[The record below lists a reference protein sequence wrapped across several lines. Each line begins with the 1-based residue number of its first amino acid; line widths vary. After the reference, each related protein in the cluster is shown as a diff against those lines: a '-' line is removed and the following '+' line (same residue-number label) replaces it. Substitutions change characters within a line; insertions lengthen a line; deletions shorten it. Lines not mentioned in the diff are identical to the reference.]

1 MNTDKEKQY
10 RHIDQAFADFILRL
24 SGRKEDSV
32 IEKTM
37 LELSS
42 AVSGGASCI
51 EVADE
56 LKTYLLENCAG
67 AVGEYQTKGLAL
79 PLILDGNYLYFQKL
93 LKYEVQ
99 LAELFLDIAKR
110 EVPALPEEADAD
122 KLFSS
127 LEEEDSTEEK
137 RAAIRTQKEAVKRA
151 LAHPL
156 SVICGGPGTGK
167 TTVAS
172 ALLAMELQRTAPER
186 IALLA
191 PTGKAHVRLKES
203 LLEDSQKFDIPE
215 NIRKHFENLP
225 GGTIH
230 RFLAWG
236 SHGPKYNA
244 ENPAPYDLILVDECS
259 MISLHTMTTLLSALE
274 KTTRVVLL
282 GDAAQL
288 ASIDAGLIFSDLCQ
302 ASSEAQS
309 GPLKGIVSTLTY
321 NFRAEKAGELIAL
334 AENLRE
340 GKLPESTV
348 IPATPPLKKFA
359 ETFTQITANARQIRD
374 LCEKQTPESL
384 DEAFRLL
391 EEHKIICPVTQNN
404 PFGTQGIN
412 KAVLKT
418 LDIDENSY
426 GVPVMIRH
434 NNYDLELFNGDT
446 GLIVPGKKVVFPGK
460 EEPLP
465 LAVLPEYDIAY
476 AITAHKSQGS
486 GYKNVLLLLPEEEHK
501 LVNRPL
507 IYTAVTRARFSA
519 VIYGSRKVIETALK
533 DTGHRA
539 SGLAQRLLKLNSLN
553 KD

>member
-1 MNTDKEKQY
+1 MKIDNEKQY
-10 RHIDQAFADFILRL
+10 SHIDQAFADFILRL
-24 SGRKEDSV
+24 TGREQDTV
-32 IEKTM
+32 AEQAV
-37 LELSS
+37 LELSD
-42 AVSGGASCI
+42 AVSSGASCI
-51 EVADE
+51 EVSDE
-56 LKTYLLENCAG
+56 LKKYLLENCA
-67 AVGEYQTKGLAL
+67 AAIGEYQEKQLTL
-79 PLILDGNYLYFQKL
+79 PLLFDGNYLYFQKL
-93 LKYEVQ
+93 LKYEIF
-99 LAELFLDIAKR
+99 LAELFLDIAQR
-110 EVPALPEEADAD
+110 EVPALPAEADTD
-122 KLFSS
+122 LLFST
-127 LEEEDSTEEK
+127 LEKSAASEEK
-137 RAAIRTQKEAVKRA
+137 KAAVRTQKEAVKRS

-156 SVICGGPGTGK
+156 AVICGGPGTGK

-172 ALLAMELQRTAPER
+172 ALLAMELQRVAPDR

-215 NIRKHFENLP
+215 NIRKHFENLS

-236 SHGPKYNA
+236 SRGPKYHA
-244 ENPAPYDLILVDECS
+244 QNPAPYDLILVDECS
-259 MISLHTMTTLLSALE
+259 MISLHTMTALLSALE
-274 KTTRVVLL
+274 KNTRVILL

-288 ASIDAGLIFSDLCQ
+288 ASIDAGLIFPDLCSA
-302 ASSEAQS
+302 ASAAQD
-309 GPLKGIVSTLTY
+309 GPLKDIVSTLAY

-359 ETFTQITANARQIRD
+359 ETFTQITANARKIRD
-374 LCEKQTPESL
+374 LCETQTPESL

-426 GVPVMIRH
+426 GVPIMIRH

-446 GLIVPGKKVVFPGK
+446 GLIVPGKKAVFPGK

-465 LAVLPEYDIAY
+465 LTVLPEYDIAY

-507 IYTAVTRARFSA
+507 IYTAVTRARLSA
-519 VIYGSRKVIETALK
+519 VIYGNRKVIETALK

-539 SGLAQRLLKLNSLN
+539 SGLAQRLLQLNSLN

>member
-67 AVGEYQTKGLAL
+67 AVGEYQEKGFSL

-99 LAELFLDIAKR
+99 LAELFLNIAAR

-156 SVICGGPGTGK
+156 SVMCGGPGTGK

-172 ALLAMELQRTAPER
+172 ALLAMELQRTAPDR

-203 LLEDSQKFDIPE
+203 LLKDSQKFDIPE
-215 NIRKHFENLP
+215 NIRCHFENLP

-230 RFLAWG
+230 RFLSWG
-236 SHGPKYNA
+236 SHGPKYKA

-288 ASIDAGLIFSDLCQ
+288 ASIDAGLIFSDLCR

-321 NFRAEKAGELIAL
+321 NFRAETAGELIAL
-334 AENLRE
+334 AENLRA
-340 GKLPESTV
+340 GVLPENTE
-348 IPATPPLKKFA
+348 ILPTPPLKNFA
-359 ETFTQITANARQIRD
+359 ENFAQVVENAKLIKGHCKKNTSEY
-374 LCEKQTPESL
+374 LAL
-384 DEAFRLL
+384 AFDLL
-391 EEHKIICPVTQNN
+391 EEYKIICPVTQKNL
-404 PFGTQGIN
+404 FGTEGIN
-412 KAVLKT
+412 NAVLKA
-418 LDIDENSY
+418 LDIDK
-426 GVPVMIRH
+426 
-434 NNYDLELFNGDT
+434 NYAA
-446 GLIVPGKKVVFPGK
+446 FP
-460 EEPLP
+460 
-465 LAVLPEYDIAY
+465 
-476 AITAHKSQGS
+476 S
-486 GYKNVLLLLPEEEHK
+486 
-501 LVNRPL
+501 
-507 IYTAVTRARFSA
+507 
-519 VIYGSRKVIETALK
+519 
-533 DTGHRA
+533 
-539 SGLAQRLLKLNSLN
+539 
-553 KD
+553 

>member
-10 RHIDQAFADFILRL
+10 SHIDQAFADFILRL
-24 SGRKEDSV
+24 SGKKEDSV
-32 IEKTM
+32 IEKTV

-42 AVSGGASCI
+42 AVSSGASCI

-56 LKTYLLENCAG
+56 VKTHLLENCAG
-67 AVGEYQTKGLAL
+67 AVGEYQKKGLSL

-99 LAELFLDIAKR
+99 LAELFLDIAAR
-110 EVPALPEEADAD
+110 EVPALPEEANAD

-127 LEEEDSTEEK
+127 LEEKASTEEK

-203 LLEDSQKFDIPE
+203 LLEDSKKFDIPE
-215 NIRKHFENLP
+215 NIRCHFENLA

-230 RFLAWG
+230 RFLSWG

-244 ENPAPYDLILVDECS
+244 ENSAPYDLILVDECS

-274 KTTRVVLL
+274 KNTRVVLL

-288 ASIDAGLIFSDLCQ
+288 ASIDAGLIFSDLCR

-321 NFRAEKAGELIAL
+321 NFRAETAGELIDL
-334 AENLRE
+334 AENLRA
-340 GKLPESTV
+340 GVLPESTE
-348 IPATPPLKKFA
+348 IAATPPLKNFA
-359 ETFTQITANARQIRD
+359 ENFAQVVENAKLIKGHCQKNTSEH
-374 LCEKQTPESL
+374 LAQ
-384 DEAFRLL
+384 AFDLL
-391 EEHKIICPVTQNN
+391 EEYKIICPISLNTSC
-404 PFGTQGIN
+404 GTEGIN

-418 LDIDENSY
+418 LDIDENSC
-426 GVPVMIRH
+426 GVPIMIRH
-434 NNYDLELFNGDT
+434 NNYDLQLFNGDT
-446 GLIVPGKKVVFPGK
+446 GLIIPGEKAVFPGRDDA
-460 EEPLP
+460 LP

-486 GYKNVLLLLPEEEHK
+486 GYRNVILLLPNEEHP

-507 IYTAVTRARFSA
+507 IYTAVTRARLSA
-519 VIYGSRKVIETALK
+519 VIYGNRKVIETALQNN
-533 DTGHRA
+533 GNRA
-539 SGLAQRLLKLNSLN
+539 SGLAQRLSRCS
-553 KD
+553 

>member
-56 LKTYLLENCAG
+56 LKTYLLENCAA

-110 EVPALPEEADAD
+110 EVPALPDQADTD

-172 ALLAMELQRTAPER
+172 ALLAMELQRTAPDR

-203 LLEDSQKFDIPE
+203 LLEDSKKFDIPE
-215 NIRKHFENLP
+215 NIRCHFENLP

-230 RFLAWG
+230 RFLSWG
-236 SHGPKYNA
+236 SHGPKYNT

-321 NFRAEKAGELIAL
+321 NFRAESAGKLIDL
-334 AENLRE
+334 AENLRA
-340 GKLPESTV
+340 GVLPESTE
-348 IPATPPLKKFA
+348 ILPTPPLKNFA
-359 ETFTQITANARQIRD
+359 ENFAQVVENAKEIKE
-374 LCEKQTPESL
+374 LCEENSSERL
-384 DEAFRLL
+384 SEAFDLL
-391 EEHKIICPVTQNN
+391 EEYKIICPVTQKNL
-404 PFGTQGIN
+404 FGTEGIN
-412 KAVLKT
+412 NAVLKA
-418 LDIDENSY
+418 LDIDENLC
-426 GVPVMIRH
+426 GVPIMIRH
-434 NNYDLELFNGDT
+434 NNYDLQLFNGDT
-446 GLIVPGKKVVFPGK
+446 GLIISGKKAVFPGR
-460 EEPLP
+460 EEPLS
-465 LAVLPEYDIAY
+465 LAILPEYDIAY

-486 GYKNVLLLLPEEEHK
+486 GYRHVILLLPNEEHA

-507 IYTAVTRARFSA
+507 IYTAVTRARKTA
-519 VIYGSRKVIETALK
+519 VIYGDRKVIENALQN
-533 DTGHRA
+533 TGSRA
-539 SGLAQRLLKLNSLN
+539 SGLAQRLSRCS
-553 KD
+553 

>member
-24 SGRKEDSV
+24 SGRKEDTV
-32 IEKTM
+32 TEQTI
-37 LELSS
+37 LELSA
-42 AVSGGASCI
+42 AVKNGASCI
-51 EVADE
+51 EVSDE
-56 LKTYLLENCAG
+56 IKAHLLENCAA
-67 AVGEYQTKGLAL
+67 AVGEYQTNGLAL

-93 LKYEVQ
+93 LKYEVK
-99 LAELFLDIAKR
+99 LSELFLDIAKR
-110 EVPALPEEADAD
+110 EVPDLPDQADTD

-172 ALLAMELQRTAPER
+172 ALLAMELQRTAPDR

-203 LLEDSQKFDIPE
+203 LLEDSKKFDIPE
-215 NIRKHFENLP
+215 NIRCHFENLP

-274 KTTRVVLL
+274 KSTRVVLL

-288 ASIDAGLIFSDLCQ
+288 ASIDAGLIFSDLCK
-302 ASSEAQS
+302 ASAGAQS
-309 GPLKGIVSTLTY
+309 GPLKDIVSTLSY
-321 NFRAEKAGELIAL
+321 NFRAETAGELIAL
-334 AENLRE
+334 AENLRA
-340 GKLPESTV
+340 GVLPENTE
-348 IPATPPLKKFA
+348 ILPTPPLKNFSENFIKVVENA
-359 ETFTQITANARQIRD
+359 EQIREY
-374 LCEKQTPESL
+374 CKENTPENLSK
-384 DEAFRLL
+384 AFDLL
-391 EEHKIICPVTQNN
+391 EEYKIICPVTQKNS
-404 PFGTQGIN
+404 FGTEGIN
-412 KAVLKT
+412 NAILKT
-418 LDIDENSY
+418 LDIDENAY
-426 GVPVMIRH
+426 GVPIMIRH
-434 NNYDLELFNGDT
+434 NNYDLQLFNGDT
-446 GLIVPGKKVVFPGK
+446 GLIVRGKKAVFPGR
-460 EEPLP
+460 EDALP

-486 GYKNVLLLLPEEEHK
+486 GYRNVILLLPNEEHA

-507 IYTAVTRARFSA
+507 IYTAVTRARLSA
-519 VIYGSRKVIETALK
+519 VIYGDRKVIEKALQN
-533 DTGHRA
+533 TGSRA
-539 SGLAQRLLKLNSLN
+539 SGLAQRLSRCS
-553 KD
+553 